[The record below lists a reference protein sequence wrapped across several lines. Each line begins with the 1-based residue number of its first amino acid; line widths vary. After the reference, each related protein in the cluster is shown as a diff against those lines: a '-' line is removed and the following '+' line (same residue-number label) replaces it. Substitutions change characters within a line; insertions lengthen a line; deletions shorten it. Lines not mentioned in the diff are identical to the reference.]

1 MLIEVFMGKI
11 NNSKDLLMVLL
22 TAKGNK
28 KQKWEPIIGRTR
40 LMKMIFL
47 FEKEIRKKFDKEIIS
62 EKDLPKFDPYD
73 YGPFSA
79 KVYEDL
85 EFLINMGFIDVTSS
99 GKDKMLPDE
108 MEEYEYWQTIS
119 HDEEDRVFVEQF
131 SLSELGKRYVQK
143 KIELSTHQWSILA
156 EFKNRCTVASL
167 SSLLKYIYSRYPK
180 YITKSKIR
188 DQVLR

>member
-1 MLIEVFMGKI
+1 MGKI

-22 TAKGNK
+22 AAKGK
-28 KQKWEPIIGRTR
+28 KNQKWEPITGRTR

-47 FEKEIRKKFDKEIIS
+47 FEKEIRKKFNEEIIS
-62 EKDLPKFDPYD
+62 EKELPDFKPYD

-85 EFLINMGFIDVTSS
+85 EFLINMGFIDVVSS
-99 GKDKMLPDE
+99 GTDEMLPDE
-108 MEEYEYWQTIS
+108 MEEYAYWQTIS
-119 HDEEDRVFVEQF
+119 DDEDRVFVERF
-131 SLSELGKRYVQK
+131 SLSELGQKYVNK
-143 KIELSTHQWSILA
+143 KINLSSHQWDILA
-156 EFKNRCTVASL
+156 EFKNRCVVASL

-188 DQVLR
+188 DQVLN

>member
-1 MLIEVFMGKI
+1 MGKI

-22 TAKGNK
+22 AAKGKK
-28 KQKWEPIIGRTR
+28 KQDWEPIIGRTR
-40 LMKMIFL
+40 LMKMVFL

-85 EFLINMGFIDVTSS
+85 EFLVNMGFIDVASS
-99 GKDKMLPDE
+99 GTGEMLPDE
-108 MEEYEYWQTIS
+108 MEEYAYWQTIS
-119 HDEEDRVFVEQF
+119 NDEDRVFVEQF
-131 SLSELGKRYVQK
+131 LLNKLGQKYVSRKINLSPQ
-143 KIELSTHQWSILA
+143 QWSILA

-188 DQVLR
+188 DQVLK